1 MKHKEL
7 MQKAKIGLIGIV
19 GEESKQDFWGTMQRV
34 AQIGYQGV
42 EAVDNLAEG
51 DAAANVRRFH
61 DLGLKVL
68 TTSAGREELRDE
80 LPQVITRAHALQTDR
95 VSVWWAP
102 CDSRESVLED
112 AALYNEVG
120 ARLASE
126 GLTLCYHHHH
136 HEFHNVF
143 DGVYALDLLA
153 ANTNPAALKF
163 VIDLAW
169 VSYGG
174 EDAVRVVRRFGGRIA
189 ALHVKDVVRLDEKDQ
204 FTAVGTGVVDIQGA
218 VQAALESKVE
228 WMVIEQDRLR
238 NLNAFDTLTLSYL
251 YLKEAALI

>member
-1 MKHKEL
+1 

-19 GEESKQDFWGTMQRV
+19 GEESKQDFWGAMQRV
-34 AQIGYQGV
+34 AAIGYQGV
-42 EAVDNLAEG
+42 EAVDSFLVTESEAETI
-51 DAAANVRRFH
+51 ANVQRFH

-68 TTSAGREELRDE
+68 TTSAGREQLRDD
-80 LPQVITRAHALQTDR
+80 LDGIIARAHALQTDR

-102 CDSRESVLED
+102 CDTRESVLED

-120 ARLASE
+120 ARLKGE

-153 ANTNPAALKF
+153 ANTNPDVLKF

-169 VSYGG
+169 VAYGG
-174 EDAVRVVRRFGGRIA
+174 EDAVRVVKRFGSRIA
-189 ALHVKDVVRLDEKDQ
+189 ALHVKDVARLDEKDQ

-218 VQAALESKVE
+218 VRAGIESGVE
-228 WMVIEQDRLR
+228 WIVIEQDKLR

-251 YLKEAALI
+251 YLKEAELV

>member
-1 MKHKEL
+1 V
-7 MQKAKIGLIGIV
+7 QKAKIGLIGIV
-19 GEESKQDFWGTMQRV
+19 GEESKQDFWGTMKRV
-34 AQIGYQGV
+34 SDIGYQGV
-42 EAVDNLAEG
+42 EAVDNWLAEG
-51 DAAANVRRFH
+51 DVAANVRRFH

-68 TTSAGREELRDE
+68 TTSAGREQLRDD
-80 LPQVITRAHALQTDR
+80 LPAVIAQAHALQTNR

-120 ARLASE
+120 ARLAVE

-153 ANTNPAALKF
+153 ANTNPDALKF

-169 VSYGG
+169 VAYGG
-174 EDAVRVVRRFGGRIA
+174 EDAVRVVKRFGNRIA
-189 ALHVKDVVRLDEKDQ
+189 ALHVKDVARLDEKDQ

-218 VQAALESKVE
+218 VRAAIESGVE
-228 WMVIEQDRLR
+228 WVVVEQDQLR
-238 NLNAFDTLTLSYL
+238 NLNAFDTITLSYL
-251 YLKEAALI
+251 YLKEAELV